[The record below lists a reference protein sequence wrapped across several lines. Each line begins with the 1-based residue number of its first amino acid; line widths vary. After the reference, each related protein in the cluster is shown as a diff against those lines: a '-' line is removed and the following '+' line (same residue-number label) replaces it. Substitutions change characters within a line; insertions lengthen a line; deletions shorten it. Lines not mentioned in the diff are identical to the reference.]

1 MGLASGATP
10 TSSPNANNTHDE
22 ADYISLPPAIARTLS
37 FRSVSRTPRN
47 SSQFPFPYVID
58 VQAGNVY
65 QESTATVNRTS
76 SLATIRQSMA
86 YLQSFDD
93 PPLTLGGVNWML
105 QQQQPQLQQQQQPQP
120 GQDGS
125 VGTPVVELPGPIFNR
140 GFSLAGI
147 TPISTQT
154 VAKPED
160 SQNPSLSRE
169 SSRSSGK
176 SPGSVGSI
184 PERPERPSAIR
195 QPSQATITQAS
206 FNASAATRDHPH
218 PSPPPLMRK
227 ESQTTIKL
235 HPVPEDAYS
244 PSIPSIPS
252 TTTPDEPHLHFSP
265 PSPHAHRSHHHHH
278 HHHQQPKSSIYDTTG
293 SSFSWSTASHE
304 PDPRYDR
311 LLFDYRV
318 IAQSMH
324 AYRHISIFRR
334 FGRLSMANLLYYQD
348 ELTCIERALS
358 HVDMEE
364 MRWAQTGV
372 SESDSEKQEL
382 RETRIKLMKMLQD
395 KLKSY
400 CSSLT
405 NPPPTLLLLRGAA
418 N

>member
-1 MGLASGATP
+1 
-10 TSSPNANNTHDE
+10 
-22 ADYISLPPAIARTLS
+22 
-37 FRSVSRTPRN
+37 
-47 SSQFPFPYVID
+47 
-58 VQAGNVY
+58 
-65 QESTATVNRTS
+65 
-76 SLATIRQSMA
+76 
-86 YLQSFDD
+86 
-93 PPLTLGGVNWML
+93 
-105 QQQQPQLQQQQQPQP
+105 
-120 GQDGS
+120 
-125 VGTPVVELPGPIFNR
+125 
-140 GFSLAGI
+140 
-147 TPISTQT
+147 
-154 VAKPED
+154 
-160 SQNPSLSRE
+160 
-169 SSRSSGK
+169 
-176 SPGSVGSI
+176 
-184 PERPERPSAIR
+184 
-195 QPSQATITQAS
+195 
-206 FNASAATRDHPH
+206 
-218 PSPPPLMRK
+218 MRK

-235 HPVPEDAYS
+235 HPVPEDTYS

-252 TTTPDEPHLHFSP
+252 TTTPDEPHLHFPP
-265 PSPHAHRSHHHHH
+265 PSPHTHRSHHHHH

-364 MRWAQTGV
+364 TRWAQTGV

-400 CSSLT
+400 YEA
-405 NPPPTLLLLRGAA
+405 LLLQEQIFTSLDPPRPIDSRLLAALEDPSSSPSDSNPFTGAPNSDDLIALGLGGRDSLEKLVGRLVPALFPHRNPSVEDVRHRNLSQKDMASILSPFTRRITRLIIALATTALMLGPMVILQFVTSATWKLVCISLFTVVLALLVALATRGRGEAIVMVVAA
-418 N
+418 YAAVLVVFVQGNQGCGGVVPTIGAGGAGGAGGG